1 MADDKLE
8 ERVVTELKRLIVE
21 ELDLHLAPTEINPD
35 ASLFEGG
42 LGIDSIAIVEL
53 IAVAEEHFEVKFADD
68 DLVESSFSSI
78 RTFAKMI
85 CAKPGLQLD
94 S

>member
-1 MADDKLE
+1 MADKNLE

-21 ELDLHLAPTEINPD
+21 ELGLNLAPTEIDPD
-35 ASLFEGG
+35 TSLFEGG

-53 IAVAEEHFEVKFADD
+53 ISVAEEHFGLKFADE
-68 DLVESSFSSI
+68 DLVVSSFSSI
-78 RTFAKMI
+78 RTFANMI
-85 CAKPGLQLD
+85 ATKPGLQLA

>member
-1 MADDKLE
+1 MADADLE
-8 ERVVTELKRLIVE
+8 ARVVTELARLIVE
-21 ELDLHLAPTEINPD
+21 ELDLPLAAAEINPD

-53 IAVAEEHFEVKFADD
+53 IAVAEEHFDLKFEDE
-68 DLVESSFSSI
+68 DLVVCSFSSL

-85 CAKPGLQLD
+85 AAKPGLQLGE
-94 S
+94 

>member
-1 MADDKLE
+1 MADDNVE
-8 ERVVTELKRLIVE
+8 ERIVSELKRLIVE
-21 ELDLHLAPTEINPD
+21 ELDLHLAPTDIDPD

-53 IAVAEEHFEVKFADD
+53 IAVAEDHFDLRFADEE
-68 DLVESSFSSI
+68 LVVSSFSSI
-78 RTFAKMI
+78 RAFAKMI
-85 CAKPGLQLD
+85 AAKPGLRLV

>member
-8 ERVVTELKRLIVE
+8 ARVMTELTRLIVE
-21 ELDLHLAPTEINPD
+21 ELDMPLAPAEINPD

-53 IAVAEEHFEVKFADD
+53 IAMAEEHFDLKFADE
-68 DLVESSFSSI
+68 DLVVCSFASL
-78 RTFAKMI
+78 RTFARMI
-85 CAKPGLQLD
+85 AAKPGLQLAG
-94 S
+94 